1 MARCRRCRLPALL
14 AIAVMT
20 SAVRAAPG
28 GSAGPPAYAFRLLAE
43 RHLGRFDALP
53 DMDADGYGELAWG
66 VSYGMMALNV
76 LYEATGDTR
85 YLARQADVVERV
97 LAKRDSDLAA
107 AHGPE
112 PYVDYQRGRTLCSW
126 GTSHY
131 SAGRHTC
138 WLVHAGMLL
147 YPMAEYVRLVEAG
160 GERTRALLRRAHAI
174 VPALEETLREFDAE
188 WRDGPQP
195 GQGYYVFPNGDLVP
209 NNQMNAPGRALFLLA
224 DVTGKAKYRDRAC
237 KLAAYFRSKLTHVA
251 DGDYYLWAY
260 SQKTPDGPPGQGEDL
275 SHAAINAHFAYVAW
289 ERGASFADADME
301 RLTRT
306 LTRGLYLGGGEMAA
320 TLGGRE
326 PNDDYTGQCGRWGF
340 LARFD
345 PGVETAIQEYAA
357 SHPGP
362 GALSGTTGALGYAYL
377 LRARVLRRAVDGAS
391 GRAR

>member
-1 MARCRRCRLPALL
+1 MAGCLRCGVPALL
-14 AIAVMT
+14 LFALMT

-28 GSAGPPAYAFRLLAE
+28 ASAGPPPYTFRLLAE
-43 RHLGRFDALP
+43 RHLRSLDALP

-85 YLARQADVVERV
+85 FLARQADLVERV
-97 LAKRDSDLAA
+97 LGKRDSNLAA
-107 AHGPE
+107 AHGSE
-112 PYVDYQRGRTLCSW
+112 AYVDYQRGRVLRSW

-147 YPMAEYVRLVEAG
+147 YPMAEYVRLVQAG
-160 GERTRALLRRAHAI
+160 GDRTRPWLDRARRV
-174 VPALEETLREFDAE
+174 VPAVEETIAEFDAE

-195 GQGYYVFPNGDLVP
+195 GQGYYVFPSGDLAP
-209 NNQMNAPGRALFLLA
+209 NNQMNAPGRALFVLA
-224 DVTGKAKYRDRAC
+224 DVTGKTEYRDRAR

-251 DGDYYLWAY
+251 DGDYYIWAY
-260 SQKTPDGPPGQGEDL
+260 SQQTPDGPPGRGEDV

-289 ERGASFADADME
+289 EHGASFTDTDMA
-301 RLTRT
+301 RLART
-306 LTRGLYLGGGEMAA
+306 LTHGLYLGGGEMAA

-345 PGVETAIQEYAA
+345 PLVETAIRDYIA
-357 SHPGP
+357 SHPRS

-377 LRARVLRRAVDGAS
+377 LRARGLRGAVAAT
-391 GRAR
+391 R